1 MEPTFKI
8 AIVEDNLSL
17 REVFAKHLVHEGFD
31 VHGVAS
37 AEELDEYFVKNR
49 ANLLILDVNLPGE
62 DGLSIA
68 RRYRNAHP
76 QIHIIMLTVRA
87 EVKDRV
93 LGYDSGAD
101 IYLPKPISAQELT
114 AAVNSAKRRFMQNR
128 NMTNQPH
135 LDLSRKQVIYQLVNV
150 QLSQNETL
158 LLKGLIGANENFLEY
173 WQLLELIEKELTDQ
187 SKQSLTLII
196 HRLNKKLLEL
206 GLMDPVI
213 LAVWKEGYQLTQK
226 ISVV

>member
-1 MEPTFKI
+1 METSFNI
-8 AIVEDNLSL
+8 AIVEDNLAL
-17 REVFAKHLVHEGFD
+17 REVFAEHLMHEGFD
-31 VHGVAS
+31 VFSAAS

-49 ANLLILDVNLPGE
+49 ANLLILDLNLPGE

-68 RRYRNAHP
+68 RRYRNAYPH
-76 QIHIIMLTVRA
+76 IHIIMLTVRA
-87 EVKDRV
+87 EAKDKIV
-93 LGYDSGAD
+93 GYDSGAD
-101 IYLPKPISAQELT
+101 LYLPKPISAQELT
-114 AAVNSAKRRFMQNR
+114 AAVGSAKRRFIQNQ
-128 NMTNQPH
+128 NITNQPH
-135 LDLSRKQVIYQLVNV
+135 LDLSRKQVINQLVNV
-150 QLSQNETL
+150 QLSQNEIL
-158 LLKGLIGANENFLEY
+158 LLKGLIEANDNFLEY